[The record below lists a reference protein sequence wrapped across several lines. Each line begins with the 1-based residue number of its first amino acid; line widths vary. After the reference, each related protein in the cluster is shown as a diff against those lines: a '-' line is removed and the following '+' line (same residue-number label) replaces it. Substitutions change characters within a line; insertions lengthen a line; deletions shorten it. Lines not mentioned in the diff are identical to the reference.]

1 MIIRAC
7 QLIVSV
13 EQLARDISQGTD
25 TLPFNYRM
33 YVYMYNFFFV
43 VELRPESKPL
53 FVISNRNGR
62 WGGAPPPSA
71 SWYTTKILDIRY

>member
-53 FVISNRNGR
+53 FVISNKME
-62 WGGAPPPSA
+62 GGVGHPPSA